1 MKTLF
6 TLFILFG
13 LTINIFSQEGS
24 AGAQELL
31 LPVGARSL
39 GMNGAYIAGVSG
51 IEAAY
56 YNPAGLN
63 TPSENINAMFSYM
76 SYIADIGM
84 TYAAVS
90 SSFGDWGAFALS
102 LKSLDLG
109 DIPITTTRDPYGT
122 GEFFSP
128 ALLVA
133 GFTYSR
139 NFSEN
144 LYAGLNTNIVYEKII
159 GTSASGVSF
168 DFGFQYKNLG
178 EINGFN
184 LGAVLR
190 NLGPQ
195 MKYDGSDLLRTAGD
209 TSGYGERRIYKI
221 DAAGFDLPMQFEAG
235 LSYERNFE
243 TKYNFLVAASY
254 FNSSYLVDELKFAGE
269 FNFDDLFFVRG
280 GYFVTT
286 ESSNDDRNLFGPTFG
301 VGLNWNTF
309 FDVSVDYAY
318 RYARLFDANHL
329 FTVKINF

>member
-6 TLFILFG
+6 TVLILFY
-13 LTINIFSQEGS
+13 LTIDIFSQEGS

-39 GMNGAYIAGVSG
+39 GMNGAYIAGISG
-51 IEAAY
+51 IEAVY
-56 YNPAGLN
+56 YNPAGLK

-76 SYIADIGM
+76 KYIADIGM
-84 TYAAVS
+84 TYASVS

-102 LKSLDLG
+102 LKSLDIG

-128 ALLVA
+128 TLLVA

-144 LYAGLNTNIVYEKII
+144 FYAGFNTNIVYEKII
-159 GTSASGVSF
+159 ETSASGVSF

-195 MKYDGSDLLRTAGD
+195 MTYDGNDLLRTAGD
-209 TSGYGERRIYKI
+209 TSGYGEKRIYKI

-243 TKYNFLVAASY
+243 AKYNFLVAASY
-254 FNSSYLVDELKFAGE
+254 LNSSYLVDEIKFAGE

-280 GYFVTT
+280 GYFFTV
-286 ESSNDDRNLFGPTFG
+286 ESSYDDKNLFASNIWSRSKLEWHF
-301 VGLNWNTF
+301 
-309 FDVSVDYAY
+309 
-318 RYARLFDANHL
+318 
-329 FTVKINF
+329 

>member
-6 TLFILFG
+6 TLLAV
-13 LTINIFSQEGS
+13 LLLSADIFCQDGS

-39 GMNGAYIAGVSG
+39 AMNGAYIAGISG
-51 IEAAY
+51 IEAVG
-56 YNPAGLN
+56 YNPAGLK
-63 TPSENINAMFSYM
+63 TPSDNVNAMFSYM
-76 SYIADIGM
+76 QYIADIGM
-84 TYAAVS
+84 TYASVS
-90 SSFGDWGAFALS
+90 SGFGDWGAFALS
-102 LKSLDLG
+102 LKSLDIG
-109 DIPITTTRDPYGT
+109 DIPVTTTRDPYGT

-128 ALLVA
+128 TMLVA
-133 GFTYSR
+133 GLTYSR

-144 LYAGLNTNIVYEKII
+144 LYAGFTTNIVYEKII
-159 GTSASGVSF
+159 ETSASGVSF
-168 DFGFQYKNLG
+168 DFGFQYRNLG

-195 MKYDGSDLLRTAGD
+195 MTFDGNDLLRTAGD
-209 TSGYGERRIYKI
+209 TSGYGEKRIYKI
-221 DAAGFDLPMQFEAG
+221 EAEGFDLPMQFEAG

-243 TKYNFLVAASY
+243 AKYNFLIAASY
-254 FNSSYLVDELKFAGE
+254 LNSSYLVDEIKFAGE

-280 GYFVTT
+280 GYFVSA
-286 ESSNDDRNLFGPTFG
+286 ESSNNDKNLFGPTFG
-301 VGLNWNTF
+301 AGVKWNTF

-329 FTVKINF
+329 FTVKMSF

>member
-1 MKTLF
+1 MK
-6 TLFILFG
+6 ILFSVLILFY
-13 LTINIFSQEGS
+13 LTIDIFSQEGS

-31 LPVGARSL
+31 IPVGARSL
-39 GMNGAYIAGVSG
+39 GMNGAYIAGISG
-51 IEAAY
+51 IEAVY
-56 YNPAGLN
+56 YNPAGLKTSSEDIN
-63 TPSENINAMFSYM
+63 TMFSYM
-76 SYIADIGM
+76 KYIADIGM
-84 TYAAVS
+84 TYASVS
-90 SSFGDWGAFALS
+90 SNFGELGAFALS
-102 LKSLDLG
+102 LKSLDIG

-128 ALLVA
+128 TLLVA

-139 NFSEN
+139 NLSDN
-144 LYAGLNTNIVYEKII
+144 LFAGFNTNIVYEKILE
-159 GTSASGVSF
+159 TSASGVSF

-221 DAAGFDLPMQFEAG
+221 DAAGFDLPMQFEGG
-235 LSYERNFE
+235 LSYEKNFE
-243 TKYNFLVAASY
+243 AKYNFLVAAAY
-254 FNSSYLVDELKFAGE
+254 LNSSYLVDELKFAGE

-318 RYARLFDANHL
+318 RYARLFDSNHL

>member
-1 MKTLF
+1 MKAIF
-6 TLFILFG
+6 TIVSAVIL
-13 LTINIFSQEGS
+13 TANIFGQDGS

-39 GMNGAYIAGVSG
+39 AMNGAYIAGISG
-51 IEAAY
+51 IEAVG
-56 YNPAGLN
+56 YNPAGLK

-76 SYIADIGM
+76 KYIADIGM
-84 TYAAVS
+84 TYASVS
-90 SSFGDWGAFALS
+90 SSFGDWGAFSLS
-102 LKSLDLG
+102 LKSLDIG

-128 ALLVA
+128 TLLVA

-144 LYAGLNTNIVYEKII
+144 LYAGFNTNIVYEKII
-159 GTSASGVSF
+159 ETSASGISF
-168 DFGFQYKNLG
+168 DLGFQYRNLG
-178 EINGFN
+178 DINGFN

-195 MKYDGSDLLRTAGD
+195 MSYDGNDLLRTAGD
-209 TSGYGERRIYKI
+209 TSGYGQKKIYKVE
-221 DAAGFDLPMQFEAG
+221 AAGFDLPMQFEAG

-243 TKYNFLVAASY
+243 AKYNFLVAASY
-254 FNSSYLVDELKFAGE
+254 LNSSYLIDEIKFAGE

-280 GYFVTT
+280 GYFVTA
-286 ESSNDDRNLFGPTFG
+286 ESSNDDKNLFGPTFG
-301 VGLNWNTF
+301 VGLRWSTF

-329 FTVKINF
+329 FTVKMNF